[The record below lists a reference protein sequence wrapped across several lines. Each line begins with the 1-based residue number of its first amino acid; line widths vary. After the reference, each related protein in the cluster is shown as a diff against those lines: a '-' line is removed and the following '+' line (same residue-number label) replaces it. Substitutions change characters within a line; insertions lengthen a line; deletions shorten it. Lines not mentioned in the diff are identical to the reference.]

1 MAAHQEITVTSGV
14 RPVAVV
20 RYDHDIEA
28 VRETLDILSDPATLE
43 SIEQGR
49 NEIARGDFVTKDEII
64 AMRDQMK
71 GGSS

>member
-14 RPVAVV
+14 RPAAIV

-43 SIEQGR
+43 ASNR
-49 NEIARGDFVTKDEII
+49 AATRSLAEI
-64 AMRDQMK
+64 
-71 GGSS
+71 S